1 MYLSNFS
8 LSSSLSFLLSR
19 KKLYVLG
26 IMFPSQTSTT
36 VWGKKS
42 HFSLHLDSLQ
52 NSNFSNTITK
62 CMSGFWII
70 LVPSQFIYNKM
81 TIECSF
87 LTQRHG
93 HCTNKTRLRGGCVVE
108 GGRDCKP
115 FQTSQENS
123 FKEKQFC
130 EKITNKNLNRL
141 RDSNQIINVKI
152 I

>member
-93 HCTNKTRLRGGCVVE
+93 HCTNKTRLRGGAWWRE
-108 GGRDCKP
+108 GEIANHPKLHKRKALKKN
-115 FQTSQENS
+115 NS
-123 FKEKQFC
+123 
-130 EKITNKNLNRL
+130 
-141 RDSNQIINVKI
+141 VKKSRTKTWI
-152 I
+152 D